1 MARAANSSSVP
12 KVTFPRP
19 MLHTPD
25 FDFSFSGL
33 KTSVLYFVRDQG
45 GTESLSDVMKC
56 AIALEFENAAI
67 EVLVKKT
74 INAAKKYKAKSII
87 VGGGVAA
94 NAHLRKELTTS
105 AKKEDIAVVFPSKQ
119 LSTDNAV
126 MIGIA
131 GFFGKTVPLSSKKLV
146 AQGNM
151 EL

>member
-1 MARAANSSSVP
+1 
-12 KVTFPRP
+12 

-33 KTSVLYFVRDQG
+33 KTAVLYYVRDQG
-45 GTESLSDVMKC
+45 GIEKISE
-56 AIALEFENAAI
+56 AHRAEIALEFENAAI

-74 INAAKKYKAKSII
+74 IAAAKKHKALGII

-94 NAHLRKELTTS
+94 NKHLHTELTS
-105 AKKEDIAVVFPSKQ
+105 AAKKNNLTILFPSKA

-131 GFFGKTVPLSSKKLV
+131 GYYGKTVSYTSKKLI

-151 EL
+151 PL